1 MNNDRYIQACL
12 NGALDDIENAPQGTA
27 NKTLNIKAFRLYQA
41 VGARQLTEQ
50 EVTQLLEQS
59 AKKRNIPPAE
69 IKDTL
74 KSARKGMSQPE
85 PFNHQQGSNTFQ
97 ASSPSVADR
106 FDDLDALAKQDKTLK
121 WYERIKDN
129 QPEEN
134 QPYLVK
140 KKLTPYRDLFFTGED
155 KNGNFLAYPLHNE
168 KAQVCGFCRVYANG
182 EKRNTAGCGATGTYY
197 SPFIG
202 DIDNDDVCY
211 ITEGSADACSIMA
224 VTGCDAYAS
233 ISSGTMLR
241 VAELMKKEYKT
252 VICCLDN
259 DNAGYEVGA
268 KLLKAGFKC
277 VIPKDDGN
285 DFSDVFIVG
294 GADAINEQL
303 KNEFKPSQPEKK
315 NDDTAVLSLDQFA
328 ITNIEEMRNMLAN
341 DNWILDRLALQGQIT
356 ILFAKPNSGKTLLTL
371 KMLIDSVKAGFI
383 SGEDIFYLNS
393 DDTMRGLTTKAEIVA
408 QYGIRMLASGYNG
421 FKNSHLAVLLE
432 QLTDRDEAKGKVLIL
447 DTLKK
452 FSDLMNKTESSA
464 FNEIMRGFVSKGGTV
479 IALAHTNKARD
490 AEGKVV
496 FQGTSDTVDDADC
509 CYTLDVVNVVE
520 DSFQGTKI
528 STRTVLFENF
538 KARGDNVDKVSY
550 QYNKIEGEPYQALL
564 ESVKPVDELETAKAE
579 KQGRINQKLK
589 EHEEEIQLVLDALEA
604 GINTTE
610 KIILFLMDESISR
623 AKAKKVLK
631 EHTGDDVSEGHR
643 WYKEK
648 GEKNQRIFK
657 RLF

>member
-1 MNNDRYIQACL
+1 MNSDNYIQACFTGVL
-12 NGALDDIENAPQGTA
+12 NDIESAPQGMA
-27 NKTLNIKAFRLYQA
+27 NKTLNNKAFRLYQA
-41 VGARQLTEQ
+41 VGAGQLSEQ
-50 EVTQLLEQS
+50 EVTQGLEQAAS
-59 AKKRNIPPAE
+59 NRKIPKAE

-74 KSARKGMSQPE
+74 KSARKGTRTPKPLGNLE
-85 PFNHQQGSNTFQ
+85 GINFNTDSHN
-97 ASSPSVADR
+97 VADQ
-106 FDDLDALAKQDKTLK
+106 FEDLEALDKQAKSLE
-121 WYERIKDN
+121 WFERIKGN
-129 QPEEN
+129 QPEIN

-140 KKLTPYRDLFFTGED
+140 KKLTDHMGMFFTGQD
-155 KNGNFLAYPLHNE
+155 KKGEFLGYPLHND
-168 KAQVCGFCRVYANG
+168 KSDVCGFGRVYADG
-182 EKRNTAGCGATGTYY
+182 EKRNTAGCGATGAYY

-202 DIDNDDVCY
+202 MIDNDVCY
-211 ITEGSADACSIMA
+211 ITEGAADACSIMA
-224 VTGCDAYAS
+224 VTGYDAYAS

-241 VAELMKKEYKT
+241 VAELFKGEYKQ

-259 DNAGYEVGA
+259 DNAGRDVGA
-268 KLLKAGFKC
+268 KLTKAGFKC
-277 VIPKDDGN
+277 VIPKGEGQ
-285 DFSDVFIVG
+285 DFSDVFITG

-303 KNEFKPSQPEKK
+303 KNEFKPTQPEKK
-315 NDDTAVLSLDQFA
+315 TNADNILSLDQFA

-341 DNWILDRLALQGQIT
+341 DNWVLDRLALQGQIT

-371 KMLIDSVKAGFI
+371 KMLIDSVKAGSI
-383 SGEDIFYLNS
+383 AGEDIYYLNS
-393 DDTMRGLTTKAEIVA
+393 DDTMRGLTTKAELAA
-408 QYGIRMLASGYNG
+408 QHGIRMLASGYNG

-509 CYTLDVVNVVE
+509 CYTLDVVNVAE
-520 DSFQGTKI
+520 DVFRGVKM

-538 KARGDNVDKVSY
+538 KSRGDNVDKVSY
-550 QYNKIEGEPYQALL
+550 QYSKIEGEPYQTLL
-564 ESVKPVDELETAKAE
+564 DSVKAVDELQAAREE
-579 KQGRINQKLK
+579 KQGRINEKLR
-589 EHEEEIQLVLDALEA
+589 EHEEEIQLILDAIDG
-604 GINTTE
+604 GINRTLDIVE
-610 KIILFLMDESISR
+610 SLMADGISR

-631 EHTGDDVSEGHR
+631 EHTGDNVADGHR
-643 WYKEK
+643 WFQDK
-648 GEKNQRIFK
+648 GEKNERIFK